1 MSTSAVNQ
9 SLALGSYAVEVTSLS
24 KRIALQTARSWT
36 DIVASAF
43 PGDQTWPWTII
54 DATFESAESFVIAQS
69 YFGRSILDATAT
81 ALGVLPTKGAPPIA
95 ARAEIE
101 RTSATPKP
109 VVRVEAATAPVSA
122 PKPAAKVEAA
132 TAPVS
137 VPKPAA
143 RVEAATAPV
152 SAPKPAAKVE
162 AATPAPSKPNAPTK
176 TVAAKPK
183 APKASGGTKTR

>member
-176 TVAAKPK
+176 TVAAKTK

>member
-69 YFGRSILDATAT
+69 YFGRSVLDATAT

-109 VVRVEAATAPVSA
+109 VVRVEAATAPVS
-122 PKPAAKVEAA
+122 
-132 TAPVS
+132 

-143 RVEAATAPV
+143 R
-152 SAPKPAAKVE
+152 VE

>member
-1 MSTSAVNQ
+1 MSTSVVNQ
-9 SLALGSYAVEVTSLS
+9 SLALGSYAVEVASLS

-54 DATFESAESFVIAQS
+54 DATFESAESFVSAQT
-69 YFGRSILDATAT
+69 YFGRSVLDATAT

-109 VVRVEAATAPVSA
+109 AKVEAATAPVSV
-122 PKPAAKVEAA
+122 PKPVAKVEAATASVSVPKPVAKVEAA

-143 RVEAATAPV
+143 KAEAATA
-152 SAPKPAAKVE
+152 
-162 AATPAPSKPNAPTK
+162 APSKPNAPTK

>member
-54 DATFESAESFVIAQS
+54 DATFESAESFVIAQT
-69 YFGRSILDATAT
+69 YFGKSVLDATAT

-109 VVRVEAATAPVSA
+109 VVRVEAATAPVSV
-122 PKPAAKVEAA
+122 PKPVAKVEAA

-137 VPKPAA
+137 V
-143 RVEAATAPV
+143 
-152 SAPKPAAKVE
+152 PKPAAKVE